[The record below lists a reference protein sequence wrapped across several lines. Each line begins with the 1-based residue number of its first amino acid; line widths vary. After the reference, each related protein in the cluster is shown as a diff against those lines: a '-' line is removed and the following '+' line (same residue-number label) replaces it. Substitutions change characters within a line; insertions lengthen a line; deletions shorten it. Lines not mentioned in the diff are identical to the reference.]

1 MTDNAADLASEDQ
14 PTEPV
19 PSRAPEPPGPE
30 IGPPPSG
37 FRARVHRVFH
47 AHPLLSLT
55 TKVAVAVVGTLVT
68 VVGVVMLVTPGP
80 AFVLIPLGLAIL
92 STEFAFAKRWLQ
104 WARRQA
110 ERAQARTAAM
120 DPAVR
125 RRRLLLAGVVVLV
138 MVGLVAAYVAVY
150 DWPGFAIGG
159 WNWVQSL
166 AGWVPD
172 LPGM

>member
-1 MTDNAADLASEDQ
+1 MTDNAADLASEDS
-14 PTEPV
+14 PTENRPAHD
-19 PSRAPEPPGPE
+19 P
-30 IGPPPSG
+30 GPPPPPHG
-37 FRARVHRVFH
+37 LRARVHRIFH
-47 AHPLLSLT
+47 AHPVLSLT

-92 STEFAFAKRWLQ
+92 STEFAFAKRWLH

-110 ERAQARTAAM
+110 EKAQQRAAAL

-125 RRRLLLAGVVVLV
+125 RRRLLLTGVAVLAVVA
-138 MVGLVAAYVAVY
+138 LVAVYVAVF
-150 DWPGFAIGG
+150 DWPHFAVGG
-159 WNWVQSL
+159 WNVLQDM
-166 AGWVPD
+166 ATWVPE